1 MRWGWANLLAVLV
14 MSTCATPSSN
24 PSATPA
30 DAVVAKVI
38 DGDTIDVDI
47 PGFGRERVRLIG
59 IDTPETVKP
68 GREPECFGAEA
79 TLRMAELLPVGSRVR
94 LERDVEARD
103 PYNRL
108 LAYVYLGS
116 DMVNLTLAQEGF
128 ARALSIPPNTAF
140 TADFARVV
148 AQAKREATGL
158 WASCT
163 R

>member
-1 MRWGWANLLAVLV
+1 MRWGWAHLLAVTVLAA
-14 MSTCATPSSN
+14 CATPSSA
-24 PSATPA
+24 PV
-30 DAVVAKVI
+30 DVVVAKVI
-38 DGDTIDVDI
+38 DGDTIDVII

-68 GREPECFGAEA
+68 GLEPECFGPEA
-79 TLRMAELLPVGSRVR
+79 TRRAVELLPIGTRVR

-103 PYNRL
+103 PYDRL
-108 LAYVYLGS
+108 LAYVYVGT
-116 DMVNLTLAQEGF
+116 DMVNLALAREGF

-140 TADFARVV
+140 TADVARAV

-163 R
+163 L